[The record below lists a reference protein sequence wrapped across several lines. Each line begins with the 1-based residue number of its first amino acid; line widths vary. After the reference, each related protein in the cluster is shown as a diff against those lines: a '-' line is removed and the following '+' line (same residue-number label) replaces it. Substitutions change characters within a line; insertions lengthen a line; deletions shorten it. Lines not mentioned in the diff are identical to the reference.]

1 MKEGTTKKKINPKQ
15 KKQNNLYNLI
25 KIENYI
31 NQFTNYKYMNILR
44 IKPCSR
50 MFCKCK
56 KDMNKLIR
64 DFNLPNEDN
73 KKNIKKEIIKLKKNY
88 KVCYGSYKVIFKNLE
103 W

>member
-1 MKEGTTKKKINPKQ
+1 
-15 KKQNNLYNLI
+15 
-25 KIENYI
+25 
-31 NQFTNYKYMNILR
+31 MNILR

-73 KKNIKKEIIKLKKNY
+73 KKKYQKRNH
-88 KVCYGSYKVIFKNLE
+88 
-103 W
+103 